1 MAVVQDKL
9 SMFDEGL
16 EKVGLSLAFQDYQTI
31 MDCVKNVSLGHDEP
45 RTCGGEN
52 VRLRGK

>member
-16 EKVGLSLAFQDYQTI
+16 EKVKISYLQQTTFSTHSA
-31 MDCVKNVSLGHDEP
+31 CVKNVTPGDDEP

-52 VRLRGK
+52 V

>member
-16 EKVGLSLAFQDYQTI
+16 EKVLIFFPLSRYLA
-31 MDCVKNVSLGHDEP
+31 CVKIVSPGDDEP
-45 RTCGGEN
+45 RTRGGEN
-52 VRLRGK
+52 V

>member
-16 EKVGLSLAFQDYQTI
+16 EKVRLSLSFQDYQTI
-31 MDCVKNVSLGHDEP
+31 MDCVKNVSLGHDQP
-45 RTCGGEN
+45 GTCGGEN
-52 VRLRGK
+52 VRL